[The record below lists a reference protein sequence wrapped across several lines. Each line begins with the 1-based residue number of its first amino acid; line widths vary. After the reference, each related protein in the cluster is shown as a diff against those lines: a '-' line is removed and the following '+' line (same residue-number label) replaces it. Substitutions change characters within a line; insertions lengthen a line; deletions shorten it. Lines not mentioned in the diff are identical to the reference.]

1 MGIDLLTSRRTYNVR
16 CFWYKKNTS
25 VETILSRMAKPES
38 TFYAKDV
45 QDFQYSAGNAA
56 GLMKFETFS
65 GMIET
70 QDDVNIKESDFV
82 YYDGKLF
89 IVAQVVESDQN
100 KMKYYSNRPTKIRK
114 IALRK

>member
-1 MGIDLLTSRRTYNVR
+1 MAVNLLTSRRTYNER

-25 VETILSRMAKPES
+25 QDSILKKTVKPEAV
-38 TFYAKDV
+38 FYAKDI
-45 QDFQYSAGNAA
+45 QDFQYNAGNAA
-56 GLMKFETFS
+56 GLMRFESSS

-82 YYDGKLF
+82 YYGGQLY
-89 IVAQVVESDQN
+89 IVSQVIEVDQN
-100 KMKYYSNRPTKIRK
+100 KMKYFSNRPTKIRK